1 MKFLFQ
7 GPLIYTEGNTTQG
20 LTINTPREI
29 PHKVQA
35 AQLING
41 NPATGPKNTVQR
53 RKLYYILLPT
63 VYYYKLY
70 SIHIFTSQVSN
81 TTRDGRIQGER
92 RRNSASSFCKALTR
106 LNFFDFQ
113 IFENLSFNNFSIV
126 IENSPESNGYIFLSM
141 TQKFWRFLTLNQ
153 SSPSIW
159 AQRDPTPIK
168 FKNFSILSTQRT
180 YWIIRTIRRHFRDVE
195 NA

>member
-1 MKFLFQ
+1 MKYLYQ
-7 GPLIYTEGNTTQG
+7 GPQYIHEGNTAQG
-20 LTINTPREI
+20 PTKYIPREI

-35 AQLING
+35 AQLIDG

-81 TTRDGRIQGER
+81 TTRDSRIQGER
-92 RRNSASSFCKALTR
+92 CRSGASSFCKALIR

-113 IFENLSFNNFSIV
+113 IFENLSFNDFSIV

-141 TQKFWRFLTLNQ
+141 TRKFWRFLTLNQ
-153 SSPSIW
+153 TTPSIEVH
-159 AQRDPTPIK
+159 RDPTPVN
-168 FKNFSILSTQRT
+168 FKNFSILSTQRS
-180 YWIIRTIRRHFRDVE
+180 Y
-195 NA
+195 